1 MPVTLSPCVVRRAL
15 AELRAEDREAAVD
28 VEGAFEWLGVL
39 DEAEPFQLSRY
50 ALQRFLWYELP
61 RKWLVSLEEKLA
73 VADALA
79 GFLDRVGVAA
89 AYGELCRS
97 EDTRALLAA
106 WEEGGRGA
114 FASFERLLERSG
126 LEPPDTSSLVW
137 GSVMGSV
144 EARLRDEAAFALEL
158 AVEGGILRPGQ
169 SDFARRQ
176 LAYIDAFLSEPR
188 GELAGRT
195 PLAAIE
201 AERIER
207 WAERGGE
214 KRRQIVAAIAHQL
227 RAPAPPVSPG
237 AVEAALERLVWLL
250 GLAAEGIE
258 LTQTGALNRALVR
271 AAVTRY
277 PEWWHE
283 LGGAPNREDE
293 VARLAELAA
302 LARRARL
309 VRRKGRKL
317 LVTRRGAA
325 LRDDP
330 PALLELCAENVV
342 SMRPFAA
349 AVQELA
355 AAVLLAGTEVEW
367 GELDAR
373 VYAAIV
379 DDGWHAAGEPPE
391 QRDVNWIVAELVG
404 VARALGVL
412 RLIGR
417 YPSPHR
423 FAVTDAGGLVLRHL
437 LRVLATRPAETVL

>member
-1 MPVTLSPCVVRRAL
+1 
-15 AELRAEDREAAVD
+15 
-28 VEGAFEWLGVL
+28 VEGALEWLGVL
-39 DEAEPFQLSRY
+39 GEEEPFRLSRY

-61 RKWLVSLEEKLA
+61 RKWLVPLEKKLA
-73 VADALA
+73 VADELA

-97 EDTRALLAA
+97 EETRALLVA
-106 WEEGGRGA
+106 WEEGGGGA

-126 LEPPDTSSLVW
+126 LEPPDTSSLAW
-137 GSVMGSV
+137 GSVMGPV
-144 EARLRDEAAFALEL
+144 EARLRDEAALALEL
-158 AVEGGILRPGQ
+158 AVEDGRLLPGQ

-176 LAYIDAFLSEPR
+176 LAHIDAFLSEPR

-201 AERIER
+201 EERIER
-207 WAERGGE
+207 WAEKGGE
-214 KRRQIVAAIAHQL
+214 KRRRIVAVVARQL

-237 AVEAALERLVWLL
+237 AVDEAFEPLVWLL
-250 GLAAEGIE
+250 GLAVEGIE

-271 AAVTRY
+271 DAVTRY

-283 LGGAPNREDE
+283 LGGAPNREEE
-293 VARLAELAA
+293 VARLADLDA
-302 LARRARL
+302 LARHARL

-330 PALLELCAENVV
+330 PALLALCAENVV
-342 SMRPFAA
+342 PTRPFEA

-355 AAVLLAGTEVEW
+355 AALLLADSEVEW

-373 VYAAIV
+373 AYAAIV

-391 QRDVNWIVAELVG
+391 QRDVSWIVAELMG
-404 VARALGVL
+404 VARALGFL

-417 YPSPHR
+417 YPSPQR
-423 FAVTDAGGLVLRHL
+423 LAVTDVGRLALRHL